1 MSYSINDEI
10 KDNIAEVVED
20 LNSNEIYDLLPE
32 SEQQDVMERCGN
44 DKDKF
49 EDAVMDIYVDWKF
62 NQLEEA

>member
-1 MSYSINDEI
+1 MSNITNDRI
-10 KDNIAEVVED
+10 KENIAEDVEN
-20 LNSNEIYDLLPE
+20 LSSTEIYDLMPKA
-32 SEQQDVMERCGN
+32 EQGYVMEKCGN